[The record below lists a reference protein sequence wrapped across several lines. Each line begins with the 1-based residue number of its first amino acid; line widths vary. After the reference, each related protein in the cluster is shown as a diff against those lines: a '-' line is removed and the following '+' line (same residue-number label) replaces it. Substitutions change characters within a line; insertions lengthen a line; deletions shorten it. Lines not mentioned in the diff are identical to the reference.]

1 MDFINYDEVSLQ
13 TSDTS
18 KNDGEAVYAD
28 STEIRPESG
37 GGGSNGQDTG
47 QDDNQDDII
56 SDDNQRNKDAEKIVE
71 HIDGDVSSPLEQLV
85 KLKQKRPPLKSYSK
99 PKSENCCIKDFPR
112 ELVQKVRCLFPGATN
127 NTDAL
132 AAFVVSHLGEDISVS
147 DTVDQLVSNY
157 TKDDPIVSVDDRL
170 HNLERQMLILVKG
183 LSELELGLGYM
194 IYDRLGYRDI
204 QPTDARNTDMLESNR
219 SGSVMDI
226 IVRMRE
232 QSNQMRKQENIKN
245 GRPIR

>member
-1 MDFINYDEVSLQ
+1 MDFINYDEISLQ
-13 TSDTS
+13 TADSS
-18 KNDGEAVYAD
+18 KNSSNDGEAIYAD
-28 STEIRPESG
+28 STEIRPEVG
-37 GGGSNGQDTG
+37 GGA
-47 QDDNQDDII
+47 DNTNNV
-56 SDDNQRNKDAEKIVE
+56 SDESDVESDNSRTRDAEKIAE
-71 HIDGDVSSPLEQLV
+71 NIDKQSSTPLEQL
-85 KLKQKRPPLKSYSK
+85 KELKQKRSSPKSYAK
-99 PKSENCCIKDFPR
+99 PKSENCSIKDFPR
-112 ELVQKVRCLFPGATN
+112 ELIQKVRYMFPAATN

-132 AAFVVSHLGEDISVS
+132 SAFVVTHLGENISIS
-147 DTVDQLVSNY
+147 DTVDQLVSDY

-170 HNLERQMLILVKG
+170 HNLERQMLVLVKG

-194 IYDRLGYRDI
+194 IYDRLGYRNV
-204 QPTDARNTDMLESNR
+204 QPVDARSADMLESNR